1 MTKRPLSKIMNDD
14 KALEEGL
21 RMFAEE
27 SRELLEL
34 AESTLLQLEESPKDV
49 ELIGEL
55 FRSIHTIKG
64 AAGIFGFN
72 GIVDF
77 THTAESVMGLVR
89 EQTLNLDETLISIFL
104 SSRDHLAALVECA
117 LTGVQMC
124 EADVVEGSKLLQ
136 QLGSYLLPNEVVNSV
151 DDDCSDTSNNDEKTE
166 KTDESDPSFKK
177 IESNYWHLS
186 IRFNEGILQN
196 GMEPISFIRYLST
209 VIDVHNITT
218 VIDKLPTIEQL
229 QPESCYLGFEIQ
241 FSTTSNKQEILDVL
255 EFFIDECTVFI
266 LPPRSLLSDFI
277 QMIENLPEENYRIGE
292 ILVSSGAL
300 TTQELH
306 EALTAQETLKQQSLE
321 RKDSGKTQ
329 QVTPKIGEIL
339 VGKGALAAPLVE
351 AAVEKQQKVNDLKTL
366 NQQSIRINSHKL
378 GQLIDLVG
386 ELVIASAHVTS
397 QARGIEN
404 EMLAQSSENLSRLVD
419 EVRGASLGLRMVQI
433 GETFNRYKRTVRD
446 LCKELGKQ
454 VNLQIKGGE
463 TELDKAVVERISD
476 PLMHM
481 VRNAID
487 HGIESPEKRLE
498 VGKTEQATLHL
509 RAFHE
514 SGSVVIEISDDGRG
528 LDRDKILEKALQ
540 KEIVRPNAVLSDAEV
555 YRLIF
560 EAGFSTAE
568 SVSNVSGRGVG
579 MDVVRR
585 NINELRGQVSVDSA
599 AGRGSKFTIR
609 LPLTLAII
617 EGFQVNVGAASYII
631 PLNMVDECI
640 ELTSKLRES
649 NHGDNY
655 VNLRGEALPY
665 IRLSDLFGQSA
676 RDREL
681 SANYKRDNIVV
692 VQCGNKKTG
701 LVVDELLGEQQA
713 VIKPLGKIFQHLKCI
728 SGATILG
735 GGDVAMIIDVPQ
747 LVSAVN

>member
-1 MTKRPLSKIMNDD
+1 MKKRLLSKIMNND
-14 KALEEGL
+14 KVLEEGL
-21 RMFAEE
+21 RIFAEE

-34 AESTLLQLEESPKDV
+34 AENTLLQLEENPHDL

-64 AAGIFGFN
+64 AAGMFGFTD
-72 GIVDF
+72 IVDF

-89 EQTLNLDETLISIFL
+89 EQQFNLDETLISILL
-104 SSRDHLAALVECA
+104 SSQDHLGKLLESALA
-117 LTGVQMC
+117 DVQMV
-124 EADVVEGSKLLQ
+124 ETDVAQGSKLLQ
-136 QLGSYLLPNEVVNSV
+136 QLSGYLLPIGEAHIE
-151 DDDCSDTSNNDEKTE
+151 DDNCSDASQNNEKSE
-166 KTDESDPSFKK
+166 ASAKK

-196 GMEPISFIRYLST
+196 GMEPISFMRHLAT
-209 VIDVHNITT
+209 VIEIHNITT
-218 VIDKLPTIEQL
+218 VTDKLPKIEHL
-229 QPESCYLGFEIQ
+229 QPESCYLGFEVQ
-241 FSTTSNKQEILDVL
+241 FSTNSSKQEILDVL
-255 EFFIDECTVFI
+255 EFFIDECTVVI
-266 LPPRSLLSDFI
+266 LPPHSLLTDFI
-277 QMIENLPEENYRIGE
+277 QMIEDLPEENYRIGE
-292 ILVSSGAL
+292 ILVKSGAL
-300 TTQELH
+300 TKQELN
-306 EALTAQETLKQQSLE
+306 EALAIQEALKQQNVD
-321 RKDSGKTQ
+321 RKDSATVEQ
-329 QVTPKIGEIL
+329 AHPKVGEIL
-339 VGKGALAAPLVE
+339 VDKGALTEPLVE
-351 AAVEKQQKVNDLKTL
+351 AAFEKQQKVNKLKTL
-366 NQQSIRINSHKL
+366 NQQSIRINSYKL

-386 ELVIASAHVTS
+386 ELVIAGAHVTS
-397 QARGIEN
+397 QARKIDN
-404 EMLAQSSENLSRLVD
+404 EILAQSSENLARLVD

-433 GETFNRYKRTVRD
+433 GETFTRYKRIVRD

-487 HGIESPEKRLE
+487 HGIESPEERLE
-498 VGKTEQATLHL
+498 AGKTEQATLHL

-514 SGSVVIEISDDGRG
+514 SGSVVIEVSDDGRG
-528 LDRDKILEKALQ
+528 LDRDKIYEKALQ
-540 KEIVRPNAVLSDAEV
+540 KEIVKPNSVLSDKEV

-585 NINELRGQVSVDSA
+585 NISDLRGQVSVDSA

-617 EGFQVNVGAASYII
+617 EGFQVNVGPSSYII
-631 PLNMVDECI
+631 PLSMVDECI

-665 IRLSDLFGQSA
+665 IRLSDLFGQPA
-676 RDREL
+676 RDLDSKAKNE
-681 SANYKRDNIVV
+681 RDNIVV
-692 VQCGNKKTG
+692 VQCGNRKTG

-713 VIKPLGKIFQHLKCI
+713 VIKPLGKIFQNLKCI

-747 LVSAVN
+747 LVSSVN